1 MSKGAENE
9 GLIALLHYTGRKG
22 LVITAGLTENG
33 PAASNRKCA
42 LLQHL
47 LALRDYYADEFSCK
61 DTLNFSKWLCG
72 CF

>member
-1 MSKGAENE
+1 MSKGAANE

-33 PAASNRKCA
+33 PAASNRKWA